1 MSETQIGFIGGGNMA
16 ASLIGGLVADGWDTN
31 AIHVSDTDS
40 ERLAHL
46 HERFSIQTHQDN
58 ETTVKSADVLVL
70 AIKPQLMGDI
80 MSPLADAI
88 SKKGPLLISIAAGIT
103 MTDLSR
109 WCGDYKTIVR
119 SMPNT
124 PALVQSGATG
134 LYADPSVSDDQRALA
149 ETVMRAVGLALW
161 VENESQIDAV
171 TAVSGSGPAYFFYI
185 MEIMEQAGIDL
196 GLSPENARLLTLQTA
211 FGASKMAL
219 ESSDNPAILRQK
231 VTSPGGTT
239 ERALSILE
247 QGDLKKLF
255 SQALTGAYERSQE
268 LAKILGQK
276 HE

>member
-16 ASLIGGLVADGWDTN
+16 TSLIGGLVTDGWDTN
-31 AIHVSDTDS
+31 AIHVSDPDS
-40 ERLAHL
+40 ERLAYL
-46 HERFSIQTHQDN
+46 HERFAIQTHQDN
-58 ETTVKSADVLVL
+58 RATVNAADVLVL
-70 AIKPQLMGDI
+70 AIKPQLMADI
-80 MSPLADAI
+80 MSPLADSI
-88 SKKGPLLISIAAGIT
+88 STKQPLLLSIAAGIT
-103 MTDLSR
+103 LTNLSR
-109 WCGDYKTIVR
+109 WCGGYKTIVR

-134 LYADPSVSDDQRALA
+134 LYADPSVNADQRDLA
-149 ETVMRAVGLALW
+149 ETVMRAVGLTLW

-171 TAVSGSGPAYFFYI
+171 TAISGSGPAYFFYI
-185 MEIMEQAGIDL
+185 MEAIEQAGVNL
-196 GLSPENARLLTLQTA
+196 GLSTENARLLTLQTA

-219 ESSDNPAILRQK
+219 ESPDNPEILRQK

-255 SQALTGAYERSQE
+255 NQALSGAYERSQE
-268 LAKILGQK
+268 LANILGQK